1 MLSNPRATKPRE
13 IVGAGPSGP
22 DRLRGALLGLLAALP
37 WGIAL
42 RGFTVDDAL
51 VTARVASHLSRG
63 LGYRFNPGGPEVD
76 AVTPLGFAPLLAALG
91 EGDPLAMLARARWL
105 GALAWFAAAALL
117 GAWIAPSRHRARRAS
132 SLLVLGACA
141 PLAAW
146 AWSGMETGFV
156 TLLATLALWPRFGAV
171 FAGLAA
177 ALRPELLPWAAV
189 LTLGRALLGGA
200 APRERALRSLAA
212 LAIAV
217 GPALG
222 VALLRAMWFG
232 SAAPLAALAKP
243 TGFGDGVR
251 YALGALVFTGPAWLL
266 LSRGLKRASPET
278 RVLVAAFLAHV
289 VSLVLA
295 GGDWMA
301 LYRLMVP
308 ALPTA
313 LLAGAE
319 IAELGSRWGLRARGA
334 IALAVCALLGW
345 YKALPAR
352 ELLARR
358 LDLIE
363 RARPVL
369 AGAERVAG
377 LDVGWLG
384 VASGRTVFDLAGI
397 TDPEVARLPGAHTDK
412 KIRSDLWTR
421 RDPDALVVLLQP
433 GAVLP
438 QAWREAAFA
447 RAVEWR
453 IARLPELEGYA
464 VVRVLGLDQGRPP
477 GSAPVPVQNY
487 VVLRRVPEPRER

>member
-1 MLSNPRATKPRE
+1 MLSDARATKSRE
-13 IVGAGPSGP
+13 IAGAS
-22 DRLRGALLGLLAALP
+22 RSAAERRRGALLGLLVALP
-37 WGIAL
+37 WSTAL
-42 RGFTVDDAL
+42 VGFTVDDAL

-76 AVTPLGFAPLLAALG
+76 AVTPLGFAPLLAAFG

-105 GALAWFAAAALL
+105 GVVSWFTAAALL
-117 GAWIAPSRHRARRAS
+117 GAWIAPSRAHGRRAIA
-132 SLLVLGACA
+132 LVVLGACS

-156 TLLATLALWPRFGAV
+156 TLLATLALWPRWGV
-171 FAGLAA
+171 GFAGLSA
-177 ALRPELLPWAAV
+177 ALRPELLPWACV
-189 LTLGRALLGGA
+189 LGVGRALAASASPRDRARRVLG
-200 APRERALRSLAA
+200 
-212 LAIAV
+212 AV
-217 GPALG
+217 GLAMAPALV
-222 VALLRAMWFG
+222 VALVRAAWFG
-232 SAAPLAALAKP
+232 SPAPLAALAKP

-266 LSRGLKRASPET
+266 ASRAVVRASPET
-278 RVLVAAFLAHV
+278 RVLVAAFAAHCS
-289 VSLVLA
+289 SLVLA

-319 IAELGSRWGLRARGA
+319 IAELGSRRGSWLR
-334 IALAVCALLGW
+334 IAVALTVCALLGW

-352 ELLARR
+352 ELLSRR

-363 RARPVL
+363 RARPML
-369 AGAERVAG
+369 AGAQCVAG
-377 LDVGWLG
+377 LDVGWIG

-412 KIRSDLWTR
+412 KIRGDLWR
-421 RDPDALVVLLQP
+421 RRNPDTVIALLEP
-433 GAVLP
+433 GSILP
-438 QAWREAAFA
+438 QAWHDAAFA

-453 IARLPELEGYA
+453 IAALPELEKYEVAG
-464 VVRVLGLDQGRPP
+464 VLPLERGVSP
-477 GSAPVPVQNY
+477 GSQPIPAHTY
-487 VVLRRVPEPRER
+487 VILRNTPERLPP